1 MTTGEPEMTEMSKPA
16 EIFYRAFFD
25 ELRWAKQQ
33 QWTITYYLLL
43 LIGAGFGFIK
53 LTSPSPTPCEKVVWS
68 ALLAGVMLIGV
79 YLLLSLQRHM
89 HTTRARQWRMEE
101 TFSPEDRRLAR
112 NEPPAV
118 RPDGRGPI
126 EWLSRWPWLHRVV
139 ARWLPDGRGPMEW
152 FAVVLCTVVA
162 VAGILAAYAI
172 WQLP

>member
-1 MTTGEPEMTEMSKPA
+1 MTIGEPKMTEMSKPA

-53 LTSPSPTPCEKVVWS
+53 LTSPSPTPCEKIVWS

-101 TFSPEDRRLAR
+101 AFSPEDRRLAR

-126 EWLSRWPWLHRVV
+126 EWL
-139 ARWLPDGRGPMEW
+139 PDGRGPMEW
-152 FAVVLCTVVA
+152 FVVVLCTVVA
-162 VAGILAAYAI
+162 VAGILAGYAI
-172 WQLP
+172 WRLP